1 MVKVIKNKKMIKF
14 FDYPKLLAPYKK
26 KLINELE
33 ASLNDGIYI
42 NGPSVSKFEKEF
54 ADYTGAKYAIG
65 VSSGT
70 DGLVAILLSLDL
82 PKGSDVLVPSYTF
95 IASSEAI
102 ITAGLNPVFV
112 DNAPNSFHPTSKE
125 FEKAW
130 TPNTKVAMFVHLF
143 GETPSIEP
151 LQKLCT
157 AKNVIL
163 IEDAAE
169 SFGSYYP
176 EGGHSGTRSL
186 AASFSFFPA
195 KTLGCLGDGGIVI
208 TNDEKT
214 YNKIKMIRAHGSK
227 KRYYHEMIGGNLRLD
242 ALQAR
247 FLSVLLDKASEEWLQ
262 KRKRNAVY
270 YNAEIKNKKVRTPTP
285 SGGVDNHSWFLYSL
299 IVQDRDKLQESLDT
313 AGVESFVYWPVPLHK
328 QKIYEKIYG
337 EQTLTNCETMCKNIL
352 HIPISPHLSIDDLKY
367 IVSVINNH

>member
-1 MVKVIKNKKMIKF
+1 MQTKEIIKF
-14 FDYPKLLAPYKK
+14 FDYPKLLSPYKK
-26 KLINELE
+26 ELSNELD
-33 ASLNDGIYI
+33 ASLDDGIYI
-42 NGPSVSKFEKEF
+42 NGPSVSKFEQEF
-54 ADYTGAKYAIG
+54 AEYTGAKYAIG

-102 ITAGLNPVFV
+102 LTAGLNPVFV
-112 DNAPNSFHPTSKE
+112 DNSPDSFHPTVVE

-130 TPNTKVAMFVHLF
+130 TPNTKAVMFVHLF
-143 GETPSIEP
+143 GETPSISK
-151 LQKLCT
+151 LQHLCSYRGAT
-157 AKNVIL
+157 L

-208 TNDEKT
+208 TNNEET

-227 KRYYHEMIGGNLRLD
+227 KRYYHEMVGGNLRLD
-242 ALQAR
+242 ALQAK
-247 FLSVLLDKASEEWLQ
+247 FLSILLNKASGGWLE
-262 KRKRNAVY
+262 KRQNNANY
-270 YNAEIKNKKVRTPTP
+270 YFDNIKNPKVKLPLP
-285 SGGVDNHSWFLYSL
+285 VDTIENHSWYLYTL
-299 IVQDRDKLQESLDT
+299 IVENRDKLQNHLTEKGIET
-313 AGVESFVYWPVPLHK
+313 FVYWPIPLHK
-328 QKIYEKIYG
+328 QPIYQKLFSNQSLPE
-337 EQTLTNCETMCKNIL
+337 CERRCEEVL
-352 HIPISPHLSIDDLKY
+352 HIPVSPHLSKKELET
-367 IVSVINNH
+367 IVTCINEFK

>member
-1 MVKVIKNKKMIKF
+1 MQTKEIIKF
-14 FDYPKLLAPYKK
+14 FDYPKLLTPYKK
-26 KLINELE
+26 GLINELE
-33 ASLNDGIYI
+33 LSLNDGIYV
-42 NGPSVSKFEKEF
+42 NGPSVNKFEEEF
-54 ADYTGAKYAIG
+54 AKYTGAKYAIG

-102 ITAGLNPVFV
+102 LTAGLNPIFV
-112 DNAPNSFHPTSKE
+112 DNAPNSFHPTIKE
-125 FEKAW
+125 FKQSW
-130 TPNTKVAMFVHLF
+130 TSNTKAVMFVHLF
-143 GETPSIEP
+143 GETPSIKA

-157 AKNVIL
+157 SRNTPL

-208 TNDEKT
+208 TNDKET
-214 YNKIKMIRAHGSK
+214 YDKIKMIKAHGSK

-242 ALQAR
+242 AIQAK
-247 FLSVLLDKASEEWLQ
+247 FLSILLNQASQGWLK
-262 KRKRNAVY
+262 KRQDNANY
-270 YNAEIKNKKVRTPTP
+270 YFNNIKNPKIKLPTP
-285 SGGVDNHSWFLYSL
+285 IDTIENHSWYLYTL
-299 IVQDRDKLQESLDT
+299 VVEDRDKLQKYLTEEGIET
-313 AGVESFVYWPVPLHK
+313 FIYWPIPLHK
-328 QKIYEKIYG
+328 QPIYQELFG
-337 EQTLTNCETMCKNIL
+337 DQTLPECEDMCSKVL
-352 HIPISPHLSIDDLKY
+352 HIPISPHLDKEELET
-367 IVSVINNH
+367 IVTCINKFN